1 LYRAEESWQ
10 LVEEASGEKVCETV
24 IPQEI
29 AWRIFTKG
37 IDRQS
42 ALSQI
47 KVTGDT
53 KLGQHILGMISIV
66 A

>member
-1 LYRAEESWQ
+1 LYRDEESWQ
-10 LVEEASGEKVCETV
+10 LVEEPFGEKTSETT

-37 IDRQS
+37 VDRES
-42 ALSQI
+42 ALSQV
-47 KVTGDT
+47 KVTGDA
-53 KLGQHILGMISIV
+53 KLGQHVLGMISIV

>member
-10 LVEEASGEKVCETV
+10 LVEEPFGEKVSETT

-37 IDRQS
+37 IDRES
-42 ALSQI
+42 ALNQV

-53 KLGQHILGMISIV
+53 NLGQHVLEMISIV